1 MLVELPYKEFQLVPL
16 VPRQFSNAA
25 FHILHWYVGPYLSS
39 EREFFGAVYT
49 SIDNLLLG
57 QFKHL

>member
-39 EREFFGAVYT
+39 EGEFFGAVYT
-49 SIDNLLLG
+49 SIYDNLLLW
-57 QFKHL
+57 